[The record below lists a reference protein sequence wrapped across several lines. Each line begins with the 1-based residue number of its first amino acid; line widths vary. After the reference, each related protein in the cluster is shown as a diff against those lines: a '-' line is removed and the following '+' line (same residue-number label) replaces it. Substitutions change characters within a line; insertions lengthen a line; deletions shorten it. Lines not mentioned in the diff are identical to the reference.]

1 MNISVFGSCV
11 SRDTCEFIPDANVGT
26 YVARQSSI
34 VSLNPVGAHTFH
46 TEHLESAFQSKM
58 FVGDQKADAIERL
71 ISAYPDLI
79 LIDIVD
85 ERRGVWKFPNGT
97 YLTNSVE
104 AYRAGANK
112 WAPQA
117 GARLL
122 EFGSDE
128 HFALWQS
135 AFCAQVEQLSDC
147 NLLGRV
153 IFLDIEWASALSG
166 QPRPSGAVRSALG
179 RQARRLRRRF
189 RLSRRRFRRGESLIS
204 SIRVGSEMTE
214 TQAESFA
221 RRARQANLLRKRYA
235 SHINSL
241 IENRVFRAEAALRI
255 DSNHKWGAEPY
266 HFRECDYVSIANEI
280 VTISG
285 RGISE

>member
-1 MNISVFGSCV
+1 MKIAVFGSCV
-11 SRDTCEFIPDANVGT
+11 SRDICEFIPASDVAA

-34 VSLNPVGAHTFH
+34 VSLGPVGANTFPSG
-46 TEHLESAFQSKM
+46 HLESAFQTKM

-71 ISAYPDLI
+71 ISSSPDVI
-79 LIDIVD
+79 LIDLVD

-128 HFALWQS
+128 HFSLWSS
-135 AFCAQVEQLSDC
+135 AFCCQVEQLGDAG
-147 NLLGRV
+147 LLRRA
-153 IFLDIEWASALSG
+153 IFLNVEWASALAG
-166 QPRPSGAVRSALG
+166 QTRPSRGARHAIG
-179 RQARRLRRRF
+179 RRTRRLRRRF
-189 RLSRRRFRRGESLIS
+189 RLSRRKFRRGQSLIS
-204 SIRVGSEMTE
+204 SLRVGQEMTE

-221 RRARQANLLRKRYA
+221 RRARQANLMRKRYA
-235 SHINSL
+235 SHVESL
-241 IENRVFRAEAALRI
+241 IENRVIRIDEVLRI
-255 DSNHKWGAEPY
+255 DSNNRWGAEPFHY
-266 HFRECDYVSIANEI
+266 RESDYASMASEIANI
-280 VTISG
+280 ARRFS
-285 RGISE
+285 SD